1 MSTDELHLLT
11 GAYVLHAL
19 AADEH
24 DRFERH
30 LPSCPPCAQEVRELA
45 ATAGRL
51 GSAVSVAPP
60 AGMKREVMA
69 RVSTER
75 QDPPLVARRA
85 QRAGNRGRLAASRFA
100 LAACVAAAAVFGGV
114 AVWQHQE
121 AEDARAAARAAE
133 RTADDLSAVLSA
145 PDAKVSTG
153 KLPDGAGA
161 TVVVSRERD
170 RAVFVAS
177 GMPEPP
183 AGKVYQLWF
192 SEGDAMRPAGLMGS
206 SQTSGTILMEG
217 PVDGASG
224 MGITLEPA
232 GGSAQPTSAPL
243 AVMAFP
249 A

>member
-1 MSTDELHLLT
+1 MNTDETHLLT

-19 AADEH
+19 PPDEH

-30 LPSCPPCAQEVRELA
+30 LPSCPSCAQEVRELA

-51 GSAVSVAPP
+51 GSAVSVTPP
-60 AGMKREVMA
+60 AAMKREVMSRIA
-69 RVSTER
+69 TER
-75 QDPPLVARRA
+75 QEPPVVARRT
-85 QRAGNRGRLAASRFA
+85 QRAGGRRRLAASRFA
-100 LAACVAAAAVFGGV
+100 LAACVAAAAAFGGV
-114 AVWQHQE
+114 AVWQHRE
-121 AEDARAAARAAE
+121 AEDARTAARAAE
-133 RTADDLSAVLSA
+133 RAADELSAVLSA
-145 PDAKVSTG
+145 PDAKVSAG

-177 GMPEPP
+177 AMPRPP

-192 SEGDAMRPAGLMGS
+192 SDGDAMRPAGLLDASGGS
-206 SQTSGTILMEG
+206 GAVMMEG

-232 GGSAQPTSAPL
+232 GGSPRPTSAPL
-243 AVMAFP
+243 AVMDFP

>member
-19 AADEH
+19 SPEER

-30 LPSCPPCAQEVRELA
+30 LHSCASCAQEVRELA
-45 ATAGRL
+45 ATTARL
-51 GSAVSVAPP
+51 GSAVSVTAP
-60 AGMKREVMA
+60 AAMKREVMA
-69 RVSTER
+69 RISTER
-75 QDPPLVARRA
+75 QEPPLVARRA
-85 QRAGNRGRLAASRFA
+85 QRAAGGRRLAASRFA
-100 LAACVAAAAVFGGV
+100 LAACVAAAAALGGV

-133 RTADDLSAVLSA
+133 RAADDISAVLSA
-145 PDAKVSTG
+145 PDAKVSAG

-161 TVVVSRERD
+161 TVIVSRTRD

-177 GMPEPP
+177 RMPRPP
-183 AGKVYQLWF
+183 AEKVYQLWF
-192 SEGDAMRPAGLMGS
+192 SDGDAMRPAGLIDA
-206 SQTSGTILMEG
+206 SQDSGTVLMDG

-232 GGSAQPTSAPL
+232 GGSPQPTSAPL
-243 AVMAFP
+243 AVMEFP